1 MTTETETTMTVLT
14 INALTASVGAE
25 VTGLDPDALAADEA
39 LGSAVLDALE
49 DNGVLVFPGLHLDP
63 QSQVEFCR
71 RLGEVDHSSD
81 GHHPVAGIYPVTLDK
96 SKNSSAA
103 YLRATFDWHIDG
115 CTPTG
120 EEYPQMATVLSAL
133 QVAESGGETEFASS
147 YGAYDRLGDDEKHRL
162 MSLRVVHSL
171 EASQRRVTPDPSPE
185 LLARWRS
192 RPTHEHPLVW
202 THRSGRKSLVLGASA
217 DHIVGMDRDEGR
229 ALLAEL
235 LDRATQPELVYSHT
249 WSVGDTV
256 IWDNRGVLHRAAP
269 YPQDS
274 PREMLRT
281 TVLGDEPIQ

>member
-1 MTTETETTMTVLT
+1 MTVLT
-14 INALTASVGAE
+14 INKLTASVGAE
-25 VTGLDPDALAADEA
+25 VTGLDSEALANDDALGTAI
-39 LGSAVLDALE
+39 LDALE
-49 DNGVLVFPGLHLDP
+49 DNGVLVFPGLGLTP
-63 QSQVEFCR
+63 EAQVAFCR
-71 RLGEVDHSSD
+71 RLGDIDHSSD

-96 SKNSSAA
+96 SKNASAD

-115 CTPTG
+115 CTPTND
-120 EEYPQMATVLSAL
+120 ECPQKATVLSAK
-133 QVAESGGETEFASS
+133 QVAETGGETEFANS
-147 YGAYDRLGDDEKHRL
+147 YGAYEAFSEKEKERFG
-162 MSLRVVHSL
+162 SLRVVHSL

-185 LLARWRS
+185 LVAKWRS

-217 DHIVGMDRDEGR
+217 DHIVGMDLDEGR

-235 LDRATQPELVYSHT
+235 LDRATQPQLVYSHR

-256 IWDNRGVLHRAAP
+256 IWDNNGVLHRAAP
-269 YPQDS
+269 YDPDS